1 MGPGRA
7 VTLNVPVTDKY
18 QLVSVWPNS
27 TVLGGT
33 ELTPLGDGGGAVGLE
48 ILSVG
53 EDAFLIEKVKN

>member
-7 VTLNVPVTDKY
+7 VTLNVPVTVKY
-18 QLVSVWPNS
+18 QLVSVWPNP
-27 TVLGGT
+27 TRLGGT

-48 ILSVG
+48 ILPVG